1 VAVAGHCD
9 EHRPH
14 SVQLNMSSTC
24 FQVNWS
30 MCEAPKVVAF
40 SRSCL
45 ESAPSG
51 SSFWKK
57 TLGSEVMT
65 WKCLAS
71 GRKFSMTSTERLC
84 AHHATAPTVATKPRL
99 IPASHG
105 RTTWFESGSQK
116 PSPAIAGSLACST
129 SRLAS

>member
-1 VAVAGHCD
+1 
-9 EHRPH
+9 
-14 SVQLNMSSTC
+14 MSSTC

-30 MCEAPKVVAF
+30 TCEVPKVVAF

-51 SSFWKK
+51 SSLRKK

-71 GRKFSMTSTERLC
+71 GRKLSITSTERLC
-84 AHHATAPTVATKPRL
+84 AHHATLPAVVAKPGP
-99 IPASHG
+99 IAASHG
-105 RTTWFESGSQK
+105 RSRWLESGSQA
-116 PSPAIAGSLACST
+116 PSPAIQALPRSEEYT
-129 SRLAS
+129 SELQSHSDLVCRLPLEK

>member
-1 VAVAGHCD
+1 MAVAGHCE

-30 MCEAPKVVAF
+30 MCEVPKVVAF

-51 SSFWKK
+51 SSLRKK

-84 AHHATAPTVATKPRL
+84 AHHATPPAVAAKPGS
-99 IPASHG
+99 IPASSG
-105 RTTWFESGSQK
+105 RTTWFESGSHA
-116 PSPAIAGSLACST
+116 PSPAIPGSPACST